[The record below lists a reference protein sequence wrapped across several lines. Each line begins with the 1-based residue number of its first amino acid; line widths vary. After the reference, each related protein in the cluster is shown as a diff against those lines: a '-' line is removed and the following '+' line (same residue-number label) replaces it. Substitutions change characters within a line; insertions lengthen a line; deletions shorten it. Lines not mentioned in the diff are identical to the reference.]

1 MSFPS
6 GAFLLS
12 RSSVLDAAVDF
23 LKPIR
28 IHRLVV
34 AAPVASI
41 QVVDKVHLLA
51 DELHILDVK
60 SNYIGTDHY
69 FNVNDVPSHEETVEK
84 INKIVLNWR

>member
-1 MSFPS
+1 MPLVETLVRMACLPQPRRIVSDSEQFP
-6 GAFLLS
+6 
-12 RSSVLDAAVDF
+12 R
-23 LKPIR
+23 R
-28 IHRLVV
+28 V